1 MAKSNIKKKIEE
13 TLKDFK
19 VLSVRYM
26 EVKDN
31 MELMDM
37 FLSRNRN
44 PIFDLSNYKMFRTG
58 LVSNEVKKMTTKGK
72 KGKAD
77 DHFIQRKMAMK
88 YIFEYIVSHPD
99 IGYDEFVVLLKKY
112 ASTVRLTKGEHD
124 RLTDYAKGKGVF
136 NFELYEECGII
147 VEGLSDFIPAE
158 LL

>member
-31 MELMDM
+31 EELMDM

-44 PIFDLSNYKMFRTG
+44 PIFDLSSNKMFRTG
-58 LVSNEVKKMTTKGK
+58 LVSNEVKKMTTKGI

-77 DHFIQRKMAMK
+77 DHFIQRKMSMR

-99 IGYDEFVVLLKKY
+99 IGYDDFARLLVKY
-112 ASTVRLTKGEHD
+112 NSTVRLTKEEHD
-124 RLTDYAKGKGVF
+124 RVTDYAKGKGMF
-136 NFELYEECGII
+136 NFELYEQCGII